1 MPNRIGALT
10 NIGVAREVTRGTA
23 VTAQA
28 WIPKDEFSFNDNVE
42 YIKQEAPYGVIQD
55 LMDGEV
61 GKNWGA
67 GSISGPVQSDSIGYI
82 LGSTFGA
89 FPTPTGTANG
99 YTHVFNVAQNAQHA
113 SLTLTRFDANEFIRF
128 PLTVVNSLEINYE
141 LGSYLTFTADF
152 MSKQGVTTTSSA
164 ASYTNVPKFRPQ
176 DVSVII
182 ADTFAG
188 LGSGTAVPVESATIK
203 IEKNVTEF
211 QTLGSTD
218 IADIHNGRFG
228 FTATFVLIWDDATYK
243 GFFKAGTKKAFRF
256 RAVNTNRVIG
266 GGSTNPSIQFDIA
279 PSLLEE
285 FGLDETN
292 DGVLK
297 QTIGITGLYDI
308 TTGNSIICTLVNAIS
323 AY

>member
-1 MPNRIGALT
+1 MPNRIGANT
-10 NIGVAREVTRGTA
+10 NIGVAREVTRGTP

-28 WIPKDEFSFNDNVE
+28 WIPKDDFSFNDNVE

-67 GSISGPVQSDSIGYI
+67 GSISGPVQSDTIGYI

-89 FPTPTGTANG
+89 FPTATGTANG
-99 YTHVFNVAQNAQHA
+99 YTHVFNVVQSAQHA
-113 SLTLTRFDANEFIRF
+113 SLTLTRFDVNEFIRF

-141 LGSYLTFTADF
+141 LGSYLTFSADF

-164 ASYTNVPKFRPQ
+164 ATYSNVPKFRPQ
-176 DVSVII
+176 DVSVVI

-188 LGSGTAVPVESATIK
+188 LGAGTTLSVESATIK
-203 IEKNVTEF
+203 IEKNLAEY

-218 IADIHNGRFG
+218 LVDIHNGRFG
-228 FTATFVLIWDDATYK
+228 FTATIVLLWDNDTYK
-243 GFFKAGTKKAFRF
+243 TFWKAGTKKAFRF

-266 GGSTNPSIQFDIA
+266 GGSTNPSIQFDLA

-285 FGLDETN
+285 LGIDEIN
-292 DGVLK
+292 DGILK
-297 QTIGITGLYDI
+297 QTIGITGLFDVA
-308 TTGNSIICTLVNAIS
+308 TGNSITCTLVNAIS